1 MLLRSGTYYGTT
13 YKVGEL
19 DFKFT
24 IKTSLDILADIL
36 DNMAHRESSL

>member
-13 YKVGEL
+13 YLVGEL

-24 IKTSLDILADIL
+24 IKGFSDETAERIIAAFA
-36 DNMAHRESSL
+36 NKK